1 MTACLTETLCA
12 TASPPVLCK
21 TPPNVGG
28 WLDAALQRTHSC
40 AGGEPGAPNMQTST
54 QGAKQFDAVATMLD
68 AAALQRLRELD
79 PSGNGAIFTRVMQAY
94 AASLQRLLEQLAQ
107 ARKRSDLAA
116 VRHVVHTL
124 KSSSASVGALALSTL
139 CGKIESLARE
149 QRSDGLAP
157 LLDALLA
164 EAAGVNLAVKAILAK

>member
-1 MTACLTETLCA
+1 MQTLFQGAAPPGSAA
-12 TASPPVLCK
+12 TV
-21 TPPNVGG
+21 
-28 WLDAALQRTHSC
+28 LDAT
-40 AGGEPGAPNMQTST
+40 
-54 QGAKQFDAVATMLD
+54 
-68 AAALQRLRELD
+68 ALQRLRELD

-107 ARKRSDLAA
+107 ARLRGDLAA

-124 KSSSASVGALALSTL
+124 KSSSASVGALAFSAL
-139 CGKIESLARE
+139 CGEIEGLVRE

-164 EAAGVNLAVKAILAK
+164 EAAGVNLAVKAILAA